1 MIDSIDVM
9 NILETIIQPNI
20 KMITIIIIIIIL
32 SARYL
37 ETNIIFIIS
46 ITIYIF
52 IYYKQI
58 NETLREIKKDENKIE
73 RVIEDNRRYKKEIH
87 FSDELNKY
95 LHKLKKY
102 RKYNPQS
109 YDEGYKYIKMF
120 MYTIHDLEKDNISH
134 SFEIYKRTKM

>member
-1 MIDSIDVM
+1 MIDSIDVI
-9 NILETIIQPNI
+9 NILEKIIQPNI
-20 KMITIIIIIIIL
+20 KMIGIIIIIIIL

-73 RVIEDNRRYKKEIH
+73 RVI
-87 FSDELNKY
+87 
-95 LHKLKKY
+95 
-102 RKYNPQS
+102 
-109 YDEGYKYIKMF
+109 
-120 MYTIHDLEKDNISH
+120 
-134 SFEIYKRTKM
+134 

>member
-20 KMITIIIIIIIL
+20 KMISIIIIIIIL

-58 NETLREIKKDENKIE
+58 NEQIT
-73 RVIEDNRRYKKEIH
+73 V
-87 FSDELNKY
+87 
-95 LHKLKKY
+95 
-102 RKYNPQS
+102 
-109 YDEGYKYIKMF
+109 
-120 MYTIHDLEKDNISH
+120 
-134 SFEIYKRTKM
+134 